1 VIIFE
6 KIIFNILAF
15 SLFILMFFKM
25 IRKND
30 STYVY
35 ILVLQAAR
43 NSNELFRI
51 NIWNIY
57 TVYFLK
63 L

>member
-6 KIIFNILAF
+6 KILFNIIAF
-15 SLFILMFFKM
+15 SMFILMFFKM

-35 ILVLQAAR
+35 ILVLQALR
-43 NSNELFRI
+43 NSDEFFRI
-51 NIWNIY
+51 NI
-57 TVYFLK
+57 
-63 L
+63 